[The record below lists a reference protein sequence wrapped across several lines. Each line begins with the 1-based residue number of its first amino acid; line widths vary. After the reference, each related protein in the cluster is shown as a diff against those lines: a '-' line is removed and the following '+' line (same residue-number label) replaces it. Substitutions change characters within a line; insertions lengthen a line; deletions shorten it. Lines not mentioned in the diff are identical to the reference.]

1 MLGNLS
7 HIAFVVRDLD
17 AAVAKFEAVLGAR
30 LLEREVL
37 AAAQAE
43 VALLEV
49 GGVQFELLSSPAP
62 DSRIGRIL
70 AEKGEGIHHVSFNV
84 NGIEREMGE
93 ARAAGVRLLDAAP
106 RTGAHGRRIAFFD
119 PAETCG
125 IQFEMVEEPPSHR
138 KD

>member
-17 AAVAKFEAVLGAR
+17 AAVAKFESVLGAR
-30 LLEREVL
+30 LLEREYL
-37 AAAQAE
+37 AAAETE

-49 GGVQFELLSSPAP
+49 GGAQFELLSSQAP
-62 DSRIGRIL
+62 NSRIGRIL

-84 NGIEREMGE
+84 NGIESKMGE
-93 ARAAGVRLLDAAP
+93 MRATGVRLLDAAP
-106 RTGAHGRRIAFFD
+106 RTGAHGRRIAFVD

-138 KD
+138 RE